1 MSITRENN
9 IFLRKKRAYEN
20 KENLY
25 GNENIQL
32 NKKNSIIRAKEILRE
47 FGRDITDLVNLTD
60 IQNQN
65 KKSFINSNNK
75 NNIKPY
81 TNLAQHILHFQKKK
95 DNHNINTNKQLIYD
109 FLNINKKNNYKENSN
124 ILNYIIEEENNNK
137 IKIKSNINKEDIQNC
152 NEYINEIFIHLKNT
166 EKLHLPTENYMQKI
180 QKEINE
186 RMRIILLD
194 WLVDVQLKFKLLP
207 ETLFLT
213 INIIDRY
220 LSKTKATKENLQLIG
235 ITSMLIAC
243 KYEEIYFPEIKD
255 FIYMTDNTYSKN
267 EVLKM
272 EYDILKKLE
281 FNITNPSSLKF
292 LEIYN
297 YYLKLDNKIYYLVKY
312 FLELSLL
319 NYKQIKY
326 SPSIISTSAIY
337 LAKKQEVLF
346 VENELWNVSGYKF
359 EDIEECYKDLKEY
372 IFQLNNSQYLAVKRK
387 FSSEKFYSVSK
398 NFKIF

>member
-20 KENLY
+20 KENISD
-25 GNENIQL
+25 NENIQQ

-60 IQNQN
+60 IQNQT
-65 KKSFINSNNK
+65 KKSCIKSNNN

-81 TNLAQHILHFQKKK
+81 TNLAQHILNFQKKN
-95 DNHNINTNKQLIYD
+95 DIQYFNTNKQIIYD
-109 FLNINKKNNYKENSN
+109 ILNINKKNNYKDNSN

-137 IKIKSNINKEDIQNC
+137 IKTVSNISQEDIQNC
-152 NEYINEIFIHLKNT
+152 KEYINEIFIHLKET
-166 EKLHLPTENYMQKI
+166 EKLHLPTENYMEKI
-180 QKEINE
+180 QKEVNE

-297 YYLKLDNKIYYLVKY
+297 YYLKLDNNIYYLVKY

>member
-20 KENLY
+20 KENISD
-25 GNENIQL
+25 NENIQQ

-255 FIYMTDNTYSKN
+255 FIYMTDNTYSKD

-281 FNITNPSSLKF
+281 FNITNPSSLRF

-372 IFQLNNSQYLAVKRK
+372 IFQLNKSQYLAVKRK